1 MAALSPC
8 SDAAAAA
15 AAEPPLSVMD
25 AVADPDLNERK
36 RAPSQQP
43 HPAWRLELQVEFN
56 DVSMRL
62 ARIEANAKRFL
73 AQGSNGGTQAELRLI
88 VGFIRTPLLLTTR
101 APFDGGGSSSCSS
114 ATNSASC
121 NLIMVVIF
129 DGKGRYKN
137 SVSRSLQSFDQVQVH
152 HKGEVDNT
160 ETSWWQNSLKLL
172 RAVPIRD
179 VLSLA
184 LGCPAQ
190 NMMAQW
196 QGNNNLGYSVISYL
210 TSRIA
215 LESAESADAATSAQH
230 RIQNMCS
237 GLDTLGP
244 GSSRKRAAEALLC
257 GPAAPPLRLMGPTT
271 TAPAMPS
278 SNPALQANRLLE
290 GLPPSEEA
298 YRLREL
304 LTWSDG
310 LSCEQAAE
318 KAAKLVELLR
328 ELLEE
333 NWTHK
338 IAAAARRAQDENN
351 VCLLPHAAS
360 FPSIPPE

>member
-1 MAALSPC
+1 M
-8 SDAAAAA
+8 
-15 AAEPPLSVMD
+15 
-25 AVADPDLNERK
+25 
-36 RAPSQQP
+36 
-43 HPAWRLELQVEFN
+43 
-56 DVSMRL
+56 
-62 ARIEANAKRFL
+62 I
-73 AQGSNGGTQAELRLI
+73 
-88 VGFIRTPLLLTTR
+88 
-101 APFDGGGSSSCSS
+101 
-114 ATNSASC
+114 
-121 NLIMVVIF
+121 VIF

-152 HKGEVDNT
+152 HEGEVDNT